1 MPTAAAAAVNTG
13 VDDAVEITIKVDAMS
28 PSTKKPAL
36 TQFPPPER
44 CNNRHPSR
52 PGATGNDGMSECALT
67 PQTAISNYCH
77 RWHATEDSKNIPA
90 TAPFQHEKDD
100 AGKGENTDCL
110 NKSNDVVPVAD
121 QVPYKKICAKLF
133 INMAPCPCDDPR
145 YSPLHP
151 EDDR

>member
-1 MPTAAAAAVNTG
+1 
-13 VDDAVEITIKVDAMS
+13 
-28 PSTKKPAL
+28 
-36 TQFPPPER
+36 
-44 CNNRHPSR
+44 
-52 PGATGNDGMSECALT
+52 MSECALT

-133 INMAPCPCDDPR
+133 INMAPCPCDDPATPHCIPKMTVELMAQVKKR
-145 YSPLHP
+145 VSIGSIGMQSFPFS
-151 EDDR
+151 